1 MDYYEFIE
9 KSGWEDTDVDDYEQY
24 ILPAYMKGP
33 SDIVG
38 SEVTLFCRWLNDNGI
53 TLKQLK
59 AFMPIIADFDEA
71 VTKMQALQQMVRD
84 LEAEVMLSRTNEE
97 AVERRLRA
105 VIRCFGED
113 TIAERM
119 VDDIDTDTIIDMYAR
134 MKGIE

>member
-1 MDYYEFIE
+1 M
-9 KSGWEDTDVDDYEQY
+9 EQY
-24 ILPAYMKGP
+24 ELMHKLGLPFDDSP
-33 SDIVG
+33 
-38 SEVTLFCRWLNDNGI
+38 EVNQQLIIDTVVSLHDKIAELNGK
-53 TLKQLK
+53 LH
-59 AFMPIIADFDEA
+59 
-71 VTKMQALQQMVRD
+71 D

>member
-9 KSGWEDTDVDDYEQY
+9 KSGWEDTTVDDYEQY

-33 SDIVG
+33 SGIVG

-59 AFMPIIADFDEA
+59 AFVPIIADFDEA
-71 VTKMQALQQMVRD
+71 VTKMQALQQKVRD

>member
-1 MDYYEFIE
+1 MDYHEFMD
-9 KSGWEDTDVDDYEQY
+9 KSGWEVSLQDYEQIIEPLY
-24 ILPAYMKGP
+24 LKGP

-38 SEVTLFCRWLNDNGI
+38 IEVSLFCQWLKDNDF

-59 AFMPIIADFDEA
+59 AFVPIIADFDEA
-71 VTKMQALQQMVRD
+71 VTKMQALQQKVRD